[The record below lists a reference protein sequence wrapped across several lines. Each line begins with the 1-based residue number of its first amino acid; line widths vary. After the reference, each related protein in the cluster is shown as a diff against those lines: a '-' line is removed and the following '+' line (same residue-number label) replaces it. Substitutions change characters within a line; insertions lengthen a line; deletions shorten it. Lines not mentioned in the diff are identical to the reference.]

1 MDQSTALPA
10 GAAPAQPRKRP
21 FLSPLNQ
28 RRWQNFKANRRG
40 YWSLWLFLILFVASL
55 FAEFIANDK
64 PILVSYKGQYLTPIF
79 KTYSEK
85 VLFPDDP
92 LALPRI
98 DFTDS
103 FIQDEIAAGDGWMI
117 WPPIR
122 YSYRTV
128 NKEVPTAAPSK
139 PAFLFDSREELCTR
153 YPGGAEDPNC
163 VWGNFNW
170 LGTDDQ
176 ARDVLARLIYGF
188 RISVLFG
195 LILTAFSAVIGVAFG
210 AIQGFFGGW
219 TDLIGQRIIE
229 IWSSMPV
236 LYLLLI
242 IAAILP
248 PGFWILLGIMLLF
261 SWVSFVGIVRAEFLR
276 ARNFEYVNAARA
288 LGVPNRTDHVPA
300 SAAERHGGDA
310 DLPAVHP
317 ERLDH
322 HADLARLP
330 RLRPAAGFRLARRTD
345 PAGQEQSAGAVA
357 GLRRLHRHFRHAVAA
372 DLHRRGDARRLR
384 SAKDVRMTGFPLL
397 SVRDLSV
404 AFTQGGETST
414 AVDRISFDIADGET
428 VALVGE
434 SGSGKSVSALS
445 VLKLLQYPAASHPS
459 GRSCSRARPA
469 GGKRSR
475 VAPGARQR
483 HRDDLPGADD
493 LAQSAAYG

>member
-1 MDQSTALPA
+1 MDQSAPLSGTKAATRPA
-10 GAAPAQPRKRP
+10 RRP

-40 YWSLWLFLILFVASL
+40 YWSLWIFLALFILSM
-55 FAEFIANDK
+55 FAEFIANDR
-64 PILVSYKGQYLTPIF
+64 PILASYKGELLTPVF
-79 KTYSEK
+79 RNYSER

-98 DFTDS
+98 DFTDP
-103 FIQDEIAAGDGWMI
+103 FIQDEIKAEGWMI

-139 PAFLFDSREELCTR
+139 PAFLFDGREELCGR
-153 YPGGAEDPNC
+153 YLDGVEDPNC
-163 VWGNFNW
+163 TGGNFNW

-195 LILTAFSAVIGVAFG
+195 LILTAASAVVGVTFG
-210 AIQGFFGGW
+210 AIQGYFGGW
-219 TDLIGQRIIE
+219 TDLIGQRMIE

-288 LGVPNRTDHVPA
+288 LGVRNRTIM
-300 SAAERHGGDA
+300 
-310 DLPAVHP
+310 
-317 ERLDH
+317 
-322 HADLARLP
+322 
-330 RLRPAAGFRLARRTD
+330 
-345 PAGQEQSAGAVA
+345 
-357 GLRRLHRHFRHAVAA
+357 FRHLLPNAMVATLTFLPFILNGSITTLTA
-372 DLHRRGDARRLR
+372 LDFLGFGLPPGSASLGELILQGKNNLQAPWLGFSGFIVISLMLSLLIFIGEATRDA
-384 SAKDVRMTGFPLL
+384 
-397 SVRDLSV
+397 
-404 AFTQGGETST
+404 
-414 AVDRISFDIADGET
+414 FDPRKTFA
-428 VALVGE
+428 
-434 SGSGKSVSALS
+434 
-445 VLKLLQYPAASHPS
+445 
-459 GRSCSRARPA
+459 
-469 GGKRSR
+469 
-475 VAPGARQR
+475 
-483 HRDDLPGADD
+483 
-493 LAQSAAYG
+493 